1 MSWYPFQLLD
11 TLKHD
16 SETQKNYMETQCE
29 ELEVGL
35 DKFLDIIEHKLVIP
49 YFYIPCQAHG
59 APQVDVVLRVAQ
71 SRSSVPCRVLCIEV
85 VQGDQL

>member
-1 MSWYPFQLLD
+1 MHKHRFLTHPVFQLLD

-49 YFYIPCQAHG
+49 YFYIRYRG
-59 APQVDVVLRVAQ
+59 AARPA
-71 SRSSVPCRVLCIEV
+71 
-85 VQGDQL
+85 